1 MIFSSERECQ
11 TDTWDLHIG
20 CDLGP
25 SALHKAKN
33 SKYEQRELLVVVLVG
48 KLRLEQNRQYT
59 FSWGYC
65 MPVLAGAQ
73 VTSAT

>member
-11 TDTWDLHIG
+11 TGTWDLHTG
-20 CDLGP
+20 CDLEP
-25 SALHKAKN
+25 LALHKAKN

-59 FSWGYC
+59 FLGVVAHLCW
-65 MPVLAGAQ
+65 LGAK
-73 VTSAT
+73 